1 MEIAMNNKET
11 ILIVDDN
18 AFNLNILIESLRDY
32 NIVPALSGLI
42 ALEILTQE
50 TIDLILLDVMMPD
63 MDGFDVCSRIKKNE
77 NTKNIPVIFLT
88 AKNDINDIKK
98 GFDVGAVDY
107 IAKPFS
113 AIELISR
120 VNTQLQLK
128 SYQENLR
135 MQVDQEIK
143 KNKLQE
149 QIIFQ
154 NSKQAEIGE
163 LLMHIAHQWKQPLSE
178 LGSVNLLNT
187 MFLSQKKID
196 LEKLQINFDRT
207 SDILEFMSKTVE
219 TFQNF
224 YKPNTKNIF
233 FDISSTINKAI
244 NIVSATFDYENIKLN
259 INRITNP
266 TIYANQNEYAQV
278 ILSILN
284 NAKDIFIERGISQR
298 TITISIFTQN
308 NKSLVTIEDNAG
320 GISLENINDVFS
332 PYVSGKGN
340 LGIGLYLSASIIK
353 KNNGLLT
360 VENTQE
366 GAKFTITL

>member
-1 MEIAMNNKET
+1 MNDKET

-18 AFNLNILIESLRDY
+18 EFNLNILVESLRNY
-32 NIVPALSGLI
+32 NVVPAISGLV
-42 ALEILTQE
+42 ALEILTQQ
-50 TIDLILLDVMMPD
+50 TIDLILLDVMMPN
-63 MDGFDVCSRIKKNE
+63 MDGYDVCSKIKNNE

-107 IAKPFS
+107 IVKPFS
-113 AIELISR
+113 TIELLSR

-187 MFLSQKKID
+187 MFISKEKID
-196 LEKLQINFDRT
+196 LEKLQTNFSRT

-224 YKPNTKNIF
+224 YKPNTKNSF

-259 INRITNP
+259 INKITDS
-266 TIYANQNEYAQV
+266 TVYANQNEYAQV

-284 NAKDIFIERGISQR
+284 NAKDIFIIRDTIQR
-298 TITISIFTQN
+298 TIIITISEN
-308 NKSLVTIEDNAG
+308 KNKSLVTIEDNAG
-320 GISLENINDVFS
+320 GISLENIDDVFS
-332 PYVSGKGN
+332 PYVSGKGD
-340 LGIGLYLSASIIK
+340 LGIGLYMSESIIK
-353 KNNGLLT
+353 KNNGSLF
-360 VENTQE
+360 VENTQK